1 MVSIKVYVEGGG
13 DGKTLKTACRRGF
26 QRFIEK
32 AGLCG
37 QMPRVVACGSRRNAY
52 ESFKT
57 AHAGQEKTVL
67 LLVDAEGPVTAE
79 SPWQHLK
86 TRDGWDRPD
95 HATDDQCHL
104 MVQIMESW
112 FLADP
117 QALKAFY
124 GQGYRPDALPPDQD
138 VERIAK
144 QDVING
150 LVRATRDTA
159 KGRYDKGTHSFQ
171 ILEKLNPKK
180 VTNASPHAKRF
191 IESLVETGR
200 DRSLL

>member
-1 MVSIKVYVEGGG
+1 MVSVKLYVEGGG
-13 DGKTLKTACRRGF
+13 GSKTLKTACRKGF

-32 AGLCG
+32 AGLQG
-37 QMPRVVACGSRRNAY
+37 RMPRVVACGSRRNAY

-57 AHAGQEKTVL
+57 AHAGQDTTVL

-79 SPWQHLK
+79 SPWQHLEIH
-86 TRDGWDRPD
+86 DNWDRPD

-117 QALKAFY
+117 QTLKTFY
-124 GQGYRPDALPPDQD
+124 GQGYRPDALPSDQH

-144 QDVING
+144 RDVSTALPAPPGIPRKAAMIRGRTASGYWRNW
-150 LVRATRDTA
+150 TR
-159 KGRYDKGTHSFQ
+159 
-171 ILEKLNPKK
+171 KK
-180 VTNASPHAKRF
+180 SRTRRPMRNA
-191 IESLVETGR
+191 
-200 DRSLL
+200 